1 MLPVVQPVPVA
12 PTLPP
17 SPLTLGGSD
26 GQPLQLG
33 VATGNPSGCV
43 LVDRGQ
49 EAIRAAAL
57 TGSSARGRPA

>member
-17 SPLTLGGSD
+17 SPLTLGESD
-26 GQPLQLG
+26 SQPLQLG
-33 VATGNPSGCV
+33 VAGSPSGRV